1 MNEEESFIGKIIGSG
16 QVTIPEQIRDAM
28 KLKLGDAVRI
38 TVRKVKP

>member
-16 QVTIPEQIRDAM
+16 QVTIPEPIRDAM

-38 TVRKVKP
+38 TVRKVES